1 MSEVAVMGDY
11 LLEDADGNDL
21 ASYENEDYVSLVDST
36 NESGA
41 MLLGTLA
48 SAAVVAASLSF

>member
-11 LLEDADGNDL
+11 LLEDADGNDI

-36 NESGA
+36 IESGA
-41 MLLGTLA
+41 TVFGTLA
-48 SAAVVAASLSF
+48 SAAVVVASLSF

>member
-11 LLEDADGNDL
+11 LLEDADGKDI

-36 NESGA
+36 IESGA